1 MIFQI
6 TCCLLVVDQFRDG
19 RVVTA
24 ELAVMVRTGADLAE
38 IHRLGIECEEL
49 IGEKLAYSCDVF
61 QGLGCLNGAEHSSD
75 GSKYSGLRT
84 GRHEIWWWWGAEH
97 TTVAG

>member
-49 IGEKLAYSCDVF
+49 IGEKLAYTCDIF
-61 QGLGCLNGAEHSSD
+61 QGLGCLNSAEHSGD
-75 GSKYSGLRT
+75 GTKYSGL
-84 GRHEIWWWWGAEH
+84 
-97 TTVAG
+97 

>member
-38 IHRLGIECEEL
+38 IHCLGIECEEL
-49 IGEKLAYSCDVF
+49 VCEKFSNACDVF
-61 QGLGCLNGAEHSSD
+61 QSFGCLNGAEHSCD
-75 GSKYSGLRT
+75 GSKYTCL
-84 GRHEIWWWWGAEH
+84 
-97 TTVAG
+97 